1 MPRSRQDAGCLPACR
16 AAAEAQRDAL
26 LPLFGS
32 SDLARSVLSRL
43 QEEGYAVLPSV
54 LSRSEAD
61 RELDRMWSFV
71 EAVSPTV
78 NRRVPRSWH
87 QQSGGGPDPWPHAQ
101 RDMMQLHQA
110 GWVFGGLRETLAER
124 VFEQLYGT
132 RELHCSKDGFTFQRP
147 TREQLSNTPNDH
159 FDQGSTLLGLQC
171 VQGSVAL
178 TDQDENDGCFLCWP
192 GSHEYRE
199 AILAS
204 KGRSQAARDFVM
216 LTDADKDTLR
226 DAGIAPRRVP
236 VSKGDVVLF
245 RSDLC
250 HCGAPPIGA
259 RPGFRAVVYVC
270 CLPASL
276 TSDSTYPDKL
286 RGYEQLE
293 TGSHWPTREEWFVA
307 QRRHE
312 ALAVRPL
319 FRSPPELTVRQQELY
334 GLRRYEQ
341 APRAPL
347 RAAAAAKAPAKRRWQ
362 RPRVL
367 ASQTGELAVDA
378 AEPSEQAAQGT
389 EPLRAEPAPG
399 PVGERTAVASHGGRG
414 ARAASAGQRGA
425 AR

>member
-26 LPLFGS
+26 LPLFGA
-32 SDLARSVLSRL
+32 SDLARSVLGRL
-43 QEEGYAVLPSV
+43 QEEGYAVLPGV

-61 RELDRMWSFV
+61 QELDRMWSFV

-78 NRRVPRSWH
+78 SRRVPRSWH
-87 QQSGGGPDPWPHAQ
+87 RQGGGGPDPWPHAQ

-124 VFEQLYGT
+124 VFEPLYGT

-147 TREQLSNTPNDH
+147 TREQLSTTPNDH

-199 AILAS
+199 RILAS
-204 KGRSQAARDFVM
+204 KGQKGARDFVI
-216 LTDADKDTLR
+216 LTDADKDVLR
-226 DAGIAPRRVP
+226 AAGIAPRRVP
-236 VSKGDVVLF
+236 VCKGDVILF

-250 HCGAPPIGA
+250 HCGASPIGA

-276 TSDSTYPDKL
+276 TPESTYPEKL
-286 RGYEQLE
+286 RAYEQLE

-312 ALAVRPL
+312 ALAVRPF
-319 FRSPPELTVRQQELY
+319 FRAPPELTVRQQELY
-334 GLRRYEQ
+334 GLQRYEQ

-347 RAAAAAKAPAKRRWQ
+347 SVATPAKAKRRWQ
-362 RPRVL
+362 RPRAL
-367 ASQTGELAVDA
+367 AGQAGKPAA
-378 AEPSEQAAQGT
+378 GAEPPEL
-389 EPLRAEPAPG
+389 EP
-399 PVGERTAVASHGGRG
+399 GG
-414 ARAASAGQRGA
+414 AASAGRLGA